1 MHLNKR
7 GVALLQVLII
17 AAVLAGLSTMIL
29 RAVMARSSSARSI
42 RQTVTAQMV
51 VEDCMNRVNDYWMD
65 RFEQDPK
72 GAAEDLEKCVFRQE
86 GETYELSHGG
96 RLAALRTFECYLP
109 FEGSANGRI
118 AVHAHFVRYYE
129 DHDRRSSWNDEGGN
143 LVGMEDDRCAL
154 EYKIIGGA
162 NRL

>member
-72 GAAEDLEKCVFRQE
+72 GAAEDLEACVFRKE
-86 GETYELSHGG
+86 GEYEPSHGG
-96 RLAALRTFECYLP
+96 VLIGVRDFECYLP
-109 FEGSANGRI
+109 FEGGNNGRI
-118 AVHAHFVRYYE
+118 AVQARFVRYYE
-129 DHDRRSSWNDEGGN
+129 DHDRRASWRDEEGN
-143 LVGMEDDRCAL
+143 LVGMENDRCAL
-154 EYKIIGGA
+154 EYKVIGGLS
-162 NRL
+162 RL